1 MSGARDRDSTHLKT
15 GRNLG
20 RCASSERMNTTEAFR
35 GLKCVDCET
44 VHDATVV
51 ASCPDCG
58 ESLDPDYEYD
68 AVDIER
74 IRDSAGCARESF
86 SPLLPMPVEAS
97 LTAGEGDTPLVA
109 APRLAD
115 ELDVGEVAIKDE
127 GRNPTGSVLDRG
139 LCLAI
144 SAAAG
149 VADDTSVEPLAVASP
164 GNAGQSAA
172 AYAGRADLRSYAFVP
187 SRCAF
192 SNKAMINV
200 HGGQMQV
207 AGGRLGDAV
216 DALDERLATDYHDL
230 GAFATPYRHEGAKLI
245 AFEIARDRGW
255 DAPDAVVI
263 PTATGELITGIAKGF
278 TELELVGLSDTVP
291 SIIAAQA
298 EGCAPIAKA
307 WHEGRER
314 AEPWDIPDTIAGEL
328 EVPDPPGDDAAIAAL
343 HDTNGTAVTAGDDDI
358 LESAVAVAANEVL
371 EMGGAAGV
379 APAGAWNLTQD
390 DWFAS
395 DDSVVLVNTESGL
408 KTPDVLRS
416 HLMGRGV

>member
-1 MSGARDRDSTHLKT
+1 
-15 GRNLG
+15 
-20 RCASSERMNTTEAFR
+20 MNTTDAFR

-44 VHDATVV
+44 VHDTTIAEP
-51 ASCPDCG
+51 CPDCG
-58 ESLDPDYEYD
+58 RSLDPDYAYETVD
-68 AVDIER
+68 AER
-74 IRDSAGCARESF
+74 IRDSAARARESF
-86 SPLLPMPVEAS
+86 APLLPVPLEES

-127 GRNPTGSVLDRG
+127 GRNPTGTTFDRG

-149 VADDTSVEPLAVASP
+149 LADDRSVEPLAVASP

-200 HGGQMQV
+200 HGGEMQV

-216 DALDERLATDYHDL
+216 DALDDRLATDYHDL
-230 GAFATPYRHEGAKLI
+230 AAFATPYRHEGAKLI
-245 AFEIARDRGW
+245 AFEIARDRNW
-255 DAPDAVVI
+255 DAPDTVVV
-263 PTATGELITGIAKGF
+263 PTATGELVAGITKGF
-278 TELELVGLSDTVP
+278 TELEIIGLTGTVP
-291 SIIAAQA
+291 SVVAAQA

-307 WHEGRER
+307 WQEGAER

-328 EVPDPPGDDAAIAAL
+328 EVPDPPGDDVAIAAL
-343 HDTNGTAVTAGDDDI
+343 HDTDGTAVTAGDDDI

-379 APAGAWNLTQD
+379 APAGAWNLAQD
-390 DWFAS
+390 DWFDD